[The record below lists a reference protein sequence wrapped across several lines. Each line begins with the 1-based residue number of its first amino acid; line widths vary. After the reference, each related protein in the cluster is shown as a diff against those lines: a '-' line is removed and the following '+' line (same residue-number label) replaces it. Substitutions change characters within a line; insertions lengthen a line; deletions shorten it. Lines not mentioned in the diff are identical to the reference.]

1 MVNDNEAKE
10 AIRCM
15 NGASYYGRRITVNVA
30 EDKGPGFNGNG
41 GGKGN
46 FRRN

>member
-1 MVNDNEAKE
+1 
-10 AIRCM
+10 M

-30 EDKGPGFNGNG
+30 EDKGPGFNGGSNGG
-41 GGKGN
+41 GGKGG

>member
-1 MVNDNEAKE
+1 VNEDEAKE

-30 EDKGPGFNGNG
+30 EDKGFSGG
-41 GGKGN
+41 GGKGS
-46 FRRN
+46 FRHN